1 MSFIWY
7 SFAMNHH
14 ASLIEAERDTGL
26 IWAHTYVEEE
36 LHLPLRG
43 NPDIET
49 IERDRYTIEDARN
62 LTARANQSPLGNAQ
76 VFIIV
81 CESILLEAQNALLK
95 LFEEPAPH
103 THFVIILPTRKGLLP
118 TIQSRLSYRGRLL
131 STPTEIPF
139 AEKFLQTTIADRIAM
154 LQPILKDKDRA
165 QARAF
170 VDALEV
176 TIHKK
181 GVKEHEQALS
191 EICLVRT
198 YLRDTSS
205 SLKML
210 LEHLAIVI

>member
-1 MSFIWY
+1 
-7 SFAMNHH
+7 
-14 ASLIEAERDTGL
+14 
-26 IWAHTYVEEE
+26 
-36 LHLPLRG
+36 
-43 NPDIET
+43 
-49 IERDRYTIEDARN
+49 
-62 LTARANQSPLGNAQ
+62 
-76 VFIIV
+76 
-81 CESILLEAQNALLK
+81 
-95 LFEEPAPH
+95 
-103 THFVIILPTRKGLLP
+103 
-118 TIQSRLSYRGRLL
+118 
-131 STPTEIPF
+131 
-139 AEKFLQTTIADRIAM
+139 M